1 MFEQLMGLIKDHS
14 QEAIINNPAIPNEQ
28 NDSAMQTILRSII
41 GGIANQQQAGNSSG
55 LFGLLS
61 GKNSNLSSNP
71 IVSGIANQAIG
82 SLVEKFGLDK
92 SAAGGIISA
101 VLPKV
106 MGSFINKTND
116 PNDSSID
123 LSTVMNTVLGSQ
135 QNTGGGFMN
144 VIGDVLG
151 GSQQPQQTTQNES
164 GGLMDLLGS
173 FLKQQQQ

>member
-14 QEAIINNPAIPNEQ
+14 QEVIINNPAIPNEQ
-28 NDSAMQTILRSII
+28 NDSAMQTILSSII

-61 GKNSNLSSNP
+61 GKNTNISSNP

-82 SLVEKFGLDK
+82 SLIEKFGLDK

-101 VLPKV
+101 VLPQV
-106 MGSFINKTND
+106 MGSFISKTND

-123 LSTVMNTVLGSQ
+123 LSSVMNTVLGGQ
-135 QNTGGGFMN
+135 QNAGGGLMGVF
-144 VIGDVLG
+144 GDVLSS
-151 GSQQPQQTTQNES
+151 SQQPQQPTQKETS
-164 GGLMDLLGS
+164 GLMDLLGG
-173 FLKQQQQ
+173 FLKQQQ